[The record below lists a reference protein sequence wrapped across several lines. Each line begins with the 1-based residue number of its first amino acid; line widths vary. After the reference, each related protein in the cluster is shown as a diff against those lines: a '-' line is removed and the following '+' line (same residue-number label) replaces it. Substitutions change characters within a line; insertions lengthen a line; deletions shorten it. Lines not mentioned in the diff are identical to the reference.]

1 MFMKDG
7 LHLVE
12 MVEQSTMA
20 WVVSTIFCYQTLLKL
35 EARGVLRGA
44 SSRTRGHWYTKTS

>member
-1 MFMKDG
+1 MFMRDG

-20 WVVSTIFCYQTLLKL
+20 WVVSTIFFLANIVL
-35 EARGVLRGA
+35 ARRSGG
-44 SSRTRGHWYTKTS
+44 T